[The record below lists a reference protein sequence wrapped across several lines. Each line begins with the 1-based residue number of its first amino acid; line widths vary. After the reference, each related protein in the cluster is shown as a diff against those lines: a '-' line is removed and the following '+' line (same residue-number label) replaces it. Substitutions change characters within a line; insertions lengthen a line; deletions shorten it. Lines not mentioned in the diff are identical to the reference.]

1 MGMWSWKTANQRS
14 VCLFLM
20 PRIRRGDMATSK
32 QSEPSLSVDRRQLLA
47 SAAALSIGTVPG
59 IEAAAEVTNSG
70 PAVPVAEIARSET
83 AACNVCAGT
92 ARKIEEIAA
101 RNIIR
106 AEARLPL
113 LSVPQELRRMKQVTD
128 AMAFEE
134 FADRHSQEVWD
145 EVLAPVREARG
156 EPNWRPRRLMEGYAF
171 QAQVSK
177 LLRERFE
184 VARIAV

>member
-1 MGMWSWKTANQRS
+1 
-14 VCLFLM
+14 
-20 PRIRRGDMATSK
+20 MARPK

-47 SAAALSIGTVPG
+47 TAATLSIGTVPG

-83 AACNVCAGT
+83 AAWNVCAGT
-92 ARKIEEIAA
+92 ARKIKEIAA

-106 AEARLPL
+106 AEAGLPL
-113 LSVPQELRRMKQVTD
+113 LSIPRELRRMKKVTD

-134 FADRHSQEVWD
+134 FADRHRQAVWE

-156 EPNWRPRRLMEGYAF
+156 EPNWRPTGFMEGMGF
-171 QAQVSK
+171 PSTGRKNSSGTV
-177 LLRERFE
+177 
-184 VARIAV
+184 